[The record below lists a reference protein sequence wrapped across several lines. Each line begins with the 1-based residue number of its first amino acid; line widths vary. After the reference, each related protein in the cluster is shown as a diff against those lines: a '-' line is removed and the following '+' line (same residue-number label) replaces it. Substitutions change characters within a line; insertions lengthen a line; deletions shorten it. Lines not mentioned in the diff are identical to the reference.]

1 MVFEPT
7 FEEID
12 EDAAARDAALS
23 NSVDP
28 ETVIHATH
36 AIDPE
41 APADTETVTDD
52 ENLDDDLDAGLEG
65 DAGDELTALQTAEL
79 RRQLELELEQ
89 YEQGI
94 EG

>member
-12 EDAAARDAALS
+12 ADAAARDAALS

-28 ETVIHATH
+28 ETVVHAAH

-65 DAGDELTALQTAEL
+65 EADAALSTEVGADNLPPYGE
-79 RRQLELELEQ
+79 E
-89 YEQGI
+89 
-94 EG
+94 

>member
-12 EDAAARDAALS
+12 ADAAARDAALS

-28 ETVIHATH
+28 ETVVHAAH

-41 APADTETVTDD
+41 APADTADAVD
-52 ENLDDDLDAGLEG
+52 DDDLDADLGGEA
-65 DAGDELTALQTAEL
+65 DAALATEVSPNDL
-79 RRQLELELEQ
+79 PPYGEE
-89 YEQGI
+89 
-94 EG
+94 